1 MKTKIVIFAFAFM
14 LLVLALVSVIKGFS
28 KNDKDKSVR
37 PIVVTPLAP
46 SDSEA
51 ASGGRDGLSEDG
63 VQTSLVPLLHTETLI
78 STLTIDFDG
87 DAFDDQIIAVRKAGS
102 PYLSLIVGLYN
113 PDANAY
119 ERAAE
124 IPTEISRIRTFSY
137 TGLDMIGDHRIAL
150 VYQGIKSDGDSV
162 MNLYLCKK
170 KRGVVN
176 IVNIG
181 SFSSDGTI
189 FIQQTERSEAYEL
202 SQSAGKN
209 YTVWVYSSEKS
220 DENSSSA
227 GITQVQTE
235 YSWNPEKEEYVQS
248 NRLKI
253 TGNSLA
259 AKELA
264 RIQNGNVET
273 FTHFLNGLWYKT
285 SNESAKPNYIYFDY
299 DNKEVILLSDDTEG
313 VYSWEDSSL
322 RRSGIYL
329 STVNSVISSMK
340 RRFDIM
346 LTGVNEV
353 NIHVRD
359 DVGSMVI
366 KESNQWD
373 GSYRKMAFQNVFGGD
388 KDSDISAEYEK
399 ILVSQKTWLDD
410 DRNTYIFENNGYKL
424 LTHDGEESGIYVMD
438 SIGVYPIVQFRTS
451 KSVPY
456 MQNAYVMRFKTE
468 EITVPAKKRNQKPTV
483 EIKVIKDEI
492 TLSPVRLA
500 PDTVFASEGKTITLR
515 KPESDLQN

>member
-1 MKTKIVIFAFAFM
+1 M
-14 LLVLALVSVIKGFS
+14 
-28 KNDKDKSVR
+28 
-37 PIVVTPLAP
+37 
-46 SDSEA
+46 
-51 ASGGRDGLSEDG
+51 
-63 VQTSLVPLLHTETLI
+63 
-78 STLTIDFDG
+78 
-87 DAFDDQIIAVRKAGS
+87 
-102 PYLSLIVGLYN
+102 Y
-113 PDANAY
+113 
-119 ERAAE
+119 
-124 IPTEISRIRTFSY
+124 
-137 TGLDMIGDHRIAL
+137 
-150 VYQGIKSDGDSV
+150 
-162 MNLYLCKK
+162 
-170 KRGVVN
+170 
-176 IVNIG
+176 
-181 SFSSDGTI
+181 SSD
-189 FIQQTERSEAYEL
+189 
-202 SQSAGKN
+202 
-209 YTVWVYSSEKS
+209 KS

-410 DRNTYIFENNGYKL
+410 NRNTYIFENNGYKL

-438 SIGVYPIVQFRTS
+438 SVGVYPIVQFRAS
-451 KSVPY
+451 KSAPY

-500 PDTVFASEGKTITLR
+500 PDTVFVSEGKTITLR